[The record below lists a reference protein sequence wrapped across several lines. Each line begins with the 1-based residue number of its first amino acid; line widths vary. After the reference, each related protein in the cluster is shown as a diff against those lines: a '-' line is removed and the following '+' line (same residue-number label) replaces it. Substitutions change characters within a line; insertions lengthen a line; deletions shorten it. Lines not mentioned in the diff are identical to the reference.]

1 MDWEGVL
8 ASREA
13 DIDADEALAG
23 AVYTFLLDH
32 PLSSSSE
39 LLAEP
44 SQSAKLLSVAR
55 AVMKVGARESDSE
68 REKARVRAIGVL

>member
-23 AVYTFLLDH
+23 AVYAFLLDH

-55 AVMKVGARESDSE
+55 AVMKVGARERATARGRE
-68 REKARVRAIGVL
+68 RE